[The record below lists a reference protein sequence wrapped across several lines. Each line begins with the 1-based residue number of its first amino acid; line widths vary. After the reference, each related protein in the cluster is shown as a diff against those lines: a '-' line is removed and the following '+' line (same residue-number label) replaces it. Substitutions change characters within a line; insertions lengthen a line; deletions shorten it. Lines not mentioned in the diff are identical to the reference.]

1 MSVLIRTSLGDIVID
16 LYTDKAPKTCNNFLK
31 LCCMKYYNGCL
42 IHTVKDSI
50 AETGDPTGTG
60 SGGDSIYKFLEG
72 DHARFF
78 SEEIRP
84 ELKHSKTGTVAMVSS
99 GENLNASQFYITLCD
114 DLDHLDGK
122 HTVFGETVEGF
133 DVLTRIAKASVDAK
147 NRPCK
152 NIRIKHTY
160 ILEDPFDDLPQ
171 LAKLIPDTSPEG
183 KPKEEVTD
191 DGRLEYDWVPTDEEL
206 GPQELEEVINKN
218 AAHSSAVLL
227 ETIEDIP
234 EAVEDSST
242 LLYIWG
248 LNPCTD
254 ADGLNT
260 IFSRFG
266 TVISVRI
273 LRDRKTGESLGCALI
288 QFENEVA
295 SKEARLVMDNCT
307 IDDRRISGPYSARIK
322 KVEEEINELAEK
334 INNLCSIKESDTDTG
349 LSLPSQWDLLAD
361 KQMIVEEQPLHVAT
375 CTQIISPNTEDA
387 KYVVDME
394 KIGKF
399 VVGLGDK
406 SSPTEIEV
414 GMRVGVDRKKYQIQ
428 IPLPPKTD
436 PRAIMMTVE
445 EKPDIT
451 YCDIGGCKEQI
462 EKIREVVELPMLH
475 PEKFVRLGI
484 DPPKGVLC
492 YGPPGT
498 GKTLVA
504 RAVANRTGACFIRII
519 GSELVQKYI
528 GEGARMVREL
538 FQMARS
544 KKACIL
550 FIDEI
555 DAIGG
560 ARFDDGV
567 LMATNRP
574 DILDPALLRPGR
586 LDRKIE
592 FCLPDLEGRTQ
603 IFKIHTRTMS
613 CERDVR
619 FELLAGLC
627 PNSTGADIRSVCI
640 EAGMYAI
647 GARRK
652 AVSEK
657 DFLDAVNKVV
667 KALKAIKSSVQL
679 PSIWPTTFREIE
691 RSQVYFFT
699 KLQNQNSQTFL

>member
-1 MSVLIRTSLGDIVID
+1 MSVLIRTSLGDIVTD

-31 LCCMKYYNGCL
+31 LCRMKYYNGCL

-78 SEEIRP
+78 SEEICP

-122 HTVFGETVEGF
+122 HTVFGEVVEGF
-133 DVLTRIAKASVDAK
+133 DVLTSLAKVSVDAK

-152 NIRIKHTY
+152 NIRIEHTY

-171 LAKLIPDTSPEG
+171 LAELIPDTSPEG

-227 ETIEDIP
+227 ETKEDIP

-266 TVISVRI
+266 TVISVRV

-322 KVEEEINELAEK
+322 KVEKEINELAEK
-334 INNLCSIKESDTDTG
+334 INNLCSIKESDTNTG
-349 LSLPSQWDLLAD
+349 LSLPSQWDLIAD
-361 KQMIVEEQPLHVAT
+361 KQMIVDEQPLHVAT

-436 PRAIMMTVE
+436 PRAIMMT
-445 EKPDIT
+445 
-451 YCDIGGCKEQI
+451 I

-567 LMATNRP
+567 GGDNEVQRTMLEIVNQLDGFDARGNIKVLMATNRP

-613 CERDVR
+613 CERDIR

-667 KALKAIKSSVQL
+667 KGYQKFSATPKYMAYYI
-679 PSIWPTTFREIE
+679 
-691 RSQVYFFT
+691 
-699 KLQNQNSQTFL
+699 